1 MSIGLPNINQY
12 FKIAMSYPVERLQ
25 AVIRNQDHSI
35 PAMAAMAAFQI
46 KQPMEIAAK
55 AQQASQQQTPF
66 SVRQNLAQKGE
77 EENKSGMLPE
87 NIGIGQL
94 PAENMETMHAADGGI
109 IGYADGGYVPGYA
122 GEDGSFV
129 SSVGNF
135 FSGMLPKAYDDETK
149 QKLNA
154 IDSERRSYAKQLYDI
169 AGPSGRNTKTP
180 EQQMAADRLK
190 ERIDQL
196 DKVFFETKSKG
207 TTVADKPAPAA
218 SAGANEA
225 RISKPYPSNVKPK
238 AVDPTAGQ
246 AVTDANANPGLISS
260 LPALTDTNPF
270 ADKTAIKNANA
281 DKAPGIAA
289 LPSQAPKVE
298 PTTVEPLSKIGA
310 DINRTFGVDK
320 LKEGADSIARSY
332 ATTDEE
338 ARERFKLRPTYTP
351 YEKYERSLQKEETD
365 AVKDKKD
372 AFYDAL
378 INAGLGI
385 AAGKSQYGL
394 QNIAEGAMVGT
405 KQYSAA
411 MKDLKAAAKER
422 QKAFAMID
430 EARLAKTEKD
440 FDRADALED
449 KIAGHQIEAKK
460 LGIDALAKTLQITV
474 PEATKMYDAQ
484 VAQAGADRRSNATNA
499 THLQGI
505 REQVAGHLA
514 GQRIMANAYGANKD
528 QYNVLADNARAR
540 ADKWAE
546 SPAGQIALLKDPTL
560 RDRKYREYLQE
571 EYAAKGISLPDSLT
585 GGGTMPGLSADDKS
599 LIQRNLK

>member
-1 MSIGLPNINQY
+1 MSIGLPDINKY

-25 AVIRNQDHSI
+25 AVIRNQDNSI
-35 PAMAAMAAFQI
+35 PAVAAMAAFDL
-46 KQPMEIAAK
+46 KYPMVVAAK
-55 AQQASQQQTPF
+55 AQQTAQQQTPF

-77 EENKSGMLPE
+77 ETQTAGMLPE
-87 NIGIGQL
+87 NTGIGQL

-122 GEDGSFV
+122 GEYGSDINEEEIAV
-129 SSVGNF
+129 
-135 FSGMLPKAYDDETK
+135 LTDE
-149 QKLNA
+149 Q
-154 IDSERRSYAKQLYDI
+154 I
-169 AGPSGRNTKTP
+169 AALRGRGSPPLSAVPEKTRKFL
-180 EQQMAADRLK
+180 ENK
-190 ERIDQL
+190 
-196 DKVFFETKSKG
+196 
-207 TTVADKPAPAA
+207 DKPKEGKGKVKGRAGVPVNDTNILDELFGKPTPSPNRPNGRVPEAPEAPAYSQA
-218 SAGANEA
+218 E
-225 RISKPYPSNVKPK
+225 
-238 AVDPTAGQ
+238 VDKLRQ
-246 AVTDANANPGLISS
+246 
-260 LPALTDTNPF
+260 
-270 ADKTAIKNANA
+270 ADKTMRNMPSAVIPMPEPDLLKKKTKATT
-281 DKAPGIAA
+281 DTAPGIAA

-298 PTTVEPLSKIGA
+298 PTTVDPLSKIGA

-351 YEKYERSLQKEETD
+351 YEKYERSLLSEEQN
-365 AVKDKKD
+365 AAKDKKD

-378 INAGLGI
+378 VNAGLGI

-411 MKDLKAAAKER
+411 MKDLKAAGKER

-484 VAQAGADRRSNATNA
+484 VAQAGADRRSNAEIA
-499 THLQGI
+499 GRLQNT
-505 REQVAGHLA
+505 REQIAGHLA
-514 GQRIMANAYGANKD
+514 GQRIMAGAYGANKD

-546 SPAGQIALLKDPTL
+546 SSAGQIALLKDPTL

-571 EYAAKGISLPDSLT
+571 EYAAKGISLPNSLT
-585 GGGTMPGLSADDKS
+585 GGGTMPGLSADDQS